1 MIIDSKYTKSFISD
15 SLSKT
20 KLNELKEFALLLN
33 NHKNIV
39 SQEVNFNLSFYME
52 MSMFDF
58 LKYMRNKYKGVIN
71 SNFDKQ
77 LYQDVFT
84 CYQNKFDAIQRNI
97 SFEKIKF
104 NGFEFYKRDTKNNKS
119 GDFKKVN
126 IIKEKT
132 KLSIVLSYLSR
143 YGNENTVDYIIN
155 QFKRADLEQTK
166 RDLYKNILNY
176 VNKFGFDRLF
186 SLSLQRRNRVTK
198 HYSEYPVTFTKLT
211 FRGRS
216 RLKQDIISY
225 NANYNSIINAFI
237 NISWLGR
244 GNKLTIPVKYSKH
257 YHGLMSDYHKDNPD
271 VEYMICFTNNGKLKI
286 NICKDGERY
295 IPDNKTDYVGIDV
308 NVKHNLFSLSNGV
321 NFDYNRQL
329 LNELTN
335 ELIKIDNLKKDKSYV
350 VGNKKQRTIESYR
363 NKIKKSNEQVCSNVC
378 KYLNSIDKNH
388 IIMENLDN
396 GFGKSFVKDKNN
408 NDINFNRIIKEL
420 NLSTMKDML
429 EHISRKYDISVS
441 TVHSSYTSKQCSK
454 CGCIDDGNRLS
465 QEEFKCVECGYENNA
480 DVNAA
485 INIEKRV
492 SSTVLRTNLLKQN
505 KLGNGSFEPK
515 VLKRDKV
522 KEILL
527 SFRYNPPL
535 VGMDVSSRLTTFEYI

>member
-1 MIIDSKYTKSFISD
+1 MIIDSKFSKSFISD

-20 KLNELKEFALLLN
+20 KLNEVREFALLLN

-39 SQEVNFNLSFYME
+39 SLDVNSNLSFYME

-58 LKYMRNKYKGVIN
+58 LKYMRNKYKGDIN

-84 CYQNKFDAIQRNI
+84 SYQNKFEAIQKNI
-97 SFEKIKF
+97 SFEKITF
-104 NGFEFYKRDTKNNKS
+104 NGFEFYKRNTKNNKK

-126 IIKEKT
+126 IVKEKT
-132 KLSIVLSYLSR
+132 KLSVVLSYLSR
-143 YGNENTVDYIIN
+143 YGNENTVEYIQN
-155 QFKRADLEQTK
+155 QLKRTDLEHSK
-166 RDLYKNILNY
+166 RNLYENILNY

-186 SLSLQRRNRVTK
+186 LLSLQRRSRIVK
-198 HYSEYPVTFTKLT
+198 KYSEYPVTFTKLT

-225 NANYNSIINAFI
+225 NENYKSKINAFI

-257 YHGLMSDYHKDNPD
+257 YHGLISDYHKNNPD
-271 VEYMICFTNNGKLKI
+271 VEYMIVFDKDKI
-286 NICKDGERY
+286 KVNICKDGQRY
-295 IPDNKTDYVGIDV
+295 IPENKTSYTGIDV
-308 NVKHNLFSLSNGV
+308 NVKHNLFSLSDSNS
-321 NFDYNRQL
+321 FDYNRKL

-335 ELIKIDNLKKDKSYV
+335 ELSKIDNLKKDKTYV
-350 VGNKKQRTIESYR
+350 VGKKKQQMIYSFR
-363 NKIKKSNEQVCSNVC
+363 NKIKKSNEQVCSGVC
-378 KYLNSIDKNH
+378 KYLNSIGKDH
-388 IIMENLDN
+388 IVMENLDN

-408 NDINFNRIIKEL
+408 NDLNFNRIVKEL
-420 NLSTMKDML
+420 NLSSLKDMM
-429 EHISRKYDISVS
+429 EHISRKYDISLS
-441 TVHSSYTSKQCSK
+441 TVHSSYTSKSCSR

-535 VGMDVSSRLTTFEYI
+535 VDMDVSSRITTFEYI